1 MMPIVSKRRHVDQ
14 ETGQTVEDWDL
25 VFADDEREA
34 NPTSFKFL
42 QMAHAWK
49 ARSIAAGS
57 GGKTSG
63 ILSGFV
69 TATSSP
75 KVERENRRAHDDDD
89 DDDDDD
95 EEEEEEE
102 KVDSD
107 AASSRA
113 DDD

>member
-1 MMPIVSKRRHVDQ
+1 MMPIVSKRRHIDQ

-25 VFADDEREA
+25 VLADDEREA

-49 ARSIAAGS
+49 ARSIAAGNGGRAS
-57 GGKTSG
+57 GM
-63 ILSGFV
+63 LSGFV
-69 TATSSP
+69 SAASSSR
-75 KVERENRRAHDDDD
+75 VERENRRADD

-95 EEEEEEE
+95 E
-102 KVDSD
+102 DSD

>member
-1 MMPIVSKRRHVDQ
+1 
-14 ETGQTVEDWDL
+14 VEDWDL

-49 ARSIAAGS
+49 ARSIAAGN
-57 GGKTSG
+57 GGRTSG

-69 TATSSP
+69 TATLSS

-89 DDDDDD
+89 EDDDDDDD

-102 KVDSD
+102 EEKVEVDSD

>member
-1 MMPIVSKRRHVDQ
+1 MPIVSKRRHVDQ

-49 ARSIAAGS
+49 ATAG
-57 GGKTSG
+57 GGG
-63 ILSGFV
+63 VEGGARGALAGFV
-69 TATSSP
+69 SSSAAQRQNMD
-75 KVERENRRAHDDDD
+75 V
-89 DDDDDD
+89 D
-95 EEEEEEE
+95 EDEDE
-102 KVDSD
+102 SD

-113 DDD
+113 ADEEEEE

>member
-69 TATSSP
+69 TATSSS

-89 DDDDDD
+89 EE

>member
-1 MMPIVSKRRHVDQ
+1 MMPIVSKRRQVDQ

-57 GGKTSG
+57 GERTSG
-63 ILSGFV
+63 MLSGFV
-69 TATSSP
+69 AAASSSR
-75 KVERENRRAHDDDD
+75 VEQENRRADDD

-95 EEEEEEE
+95 EE
-102 KVDSD
+102 DSD
-107 AASSRA
+107 AASS
-113 DDD
+113 

>member
-69 TATSSP
+69 TATSSS
-75 KVERENRRAHDDDD
+75 KMERENRRAHDDD

>member
-49 ARSIAAGS
+49 AKTAGAGAGAAG
-57 GGKTSG
+57 GGAKG
-63 ILSGFV
+63 MLAGFV
-69 TATSSP
+69 ASSSSQ
-75 KVERENRRAHDDDD
+75 RRADQNM
-89 DDDDDD
+89 D
-95 EEEEEEE
+95 EEEE
-102 KVDSD
+102 SD

-113 DDD
+113 DDDDED

>member
-69 TATSSP
+69 TATSSS
-75 KVERENRRAHDDDD
+75 KVGRENRRAHDDDD
-89 DDDDDD
+89 DD

-102 KVDSD
+102 EEVDSD

>member
-69 TATSSP
+69 TATSSS

-89 DDDDDD
+89 DE

>member
-25 VFADDEREA
+25 VLADDEREA

-49 ARSIAAGS
+49 ARSIAAGNGGRAS
-57 GGKTSG
+57 GM
-63 ILSGFV
+63 LSGFV
-69 TATSSP
+69 SAASSSR
-75 KVERENRRAHDDDD
+75 VDREIRRADD

-95 EEEEEEE
+95 EE
-102 KVDSD
+102 DSD

-113 DDD
+113 DDN

>member
-69 TATSSP
+69 TATSSS
-75 KVERENRRAHDDDD
+75 KMERENRRAH

>member
-1 MMPIVSKRRHVDQ
+1 MMPIVSKRRQVDQ

-49 ARSIAAGS
+49 ARSIAAGN
-57 GGKTSG
+57 GGRTSG
-63 ILSGFV
+63 MLSGFV
-69 TATSSP
+69 AAASSSR
-75 KVERENRRAHDDDD
+75 VERENRRA

-95 EEEEEEE
+95 EEGE
-102 KVDSD
+102 DSD

-113 DDD
+113 GDD

>member
-1 MMPIVSKRRHVDQ
+1 
-14 ETGQTVEDWDL
+14 VEDWDL

-49 ARSIAAGS
+49 ARSIAAGN
-57 GGKTSG
+57 GGRTSG

-69 TATSSP
+69 TATLSS
-75 KVERENRRAHDDDD
+75 KVERENRRAHDDDDEDD

-102 KVDSD
+102 KVEVDSD

>member
-1 MMPIVSKRRHVDQ
+1 
-14 ETGQTVEDWDL
+14 VEDWDL

-89 DDDDDD
+89 DDDEE

>member
-1 MMPIVSKRRHVDQ
+1 
-14 ETGQTVEDWDL
+14 VEDWDL

-69 TATSSP
+69 TATSSS
-75 KVERENRRAHDDDD
+75 KVGRENRRAHDDDD

-95 EEEEEEE
+95 DEEEEEEE
-102 KVDSD
+102 EEVDSD

>member
-69 TATSSP
+69 TATSSS

-89 DDDDDD
+89 DDE

-102 KVDSD
+102 KVEVDSD